1 MAAARQKE
9 MKVRSAVVAT
19 MTRGIPLP
27 RLRGAAGLMGVLLMY
42 GCDVDPQIKMLA
54 FFRGEV

>member
-9 MKVRSAVVAT
+9 INVRRAVVAT

-27 RLRGAAGLMGVLLMY
+27 PLRLAAGLMGVLLLMS
-42 GCDVDPQIKMLA
+42 G
-54 FFRGEV
+54 

>member
-9 MKVRSAVVAT
+9 MNVSRAVVAT

-27 RLRGAAGLMGVLLMY
+27 RLRAAAGLVGGAAHVR
-42 GCDVDPQIKMLA
+42 VMLI
-54 FFRGEV
+54 

>member
-27 RLRGAAGLMGVLLMY
+27 RPAAAAGLFGVVLM
-42 GCDVDPQIKMLA
+42 
-54 FFRGEV
+54 

>member
-27 RLRGAAGLMGVLLMY
+27 RAPLATGLIGVVLIKRLFELAG
-42 GCDVDPQIKMLA
+42 
-54 FFRGEV
+54 